1 MLARHDSNICGPM
14 FFRTVF
20 YDSYMTERGW
30 CGIRGEVDVSL
41 SKLGLK
47 AEARDSNGP
56 AVS

>member
-1 MLARHDSNICGPM
+1 M

-30 CGIRGEVDVSL
+30 CGIRGVAGEVDVSL